1 VEVSEVSRSKKLLI
15 DGVPYNVENV
25 SFVKPGK
32 GRAIYHLKLRNLI
45 NGTLSEPT
53 YHSGDKFD
61 EATITVRDMQYL
73 FQEHGHY
80 TFMDAESFEQ
90 YVMGEEIVGDK
101 KLYLKDNLG
110 VQIMMWE
117 DRPIDLQLPKAVEL
131 RVVETES
138 ALKGATVTAQQKLAK
153 LETGMSIGVPAFV
166 KEGDV
171 IRIST
176 VTGAY
181 VERVGG

>member
-1 VEVSEVSRSKKLLI
+1 MEVSEVSRSKKLLI

-45 NGTLSEPT
+45 NGALSEPT

-61 EATITVRDMQYL
+61 EASITVRDMQYL
-73 FQEHGHY
+73 FHEHGHY

-90 YVMGEEIVGDK
+90 YVMGEEIVDDK

-110 VQIMMWE
+110 VQVMMWE

-131 RVVETES
+131 KVMETES

-153 LETGMSIGVPAFV
+153 METGLTIGVPAFV

-171 IRIST
+171 IRVST
-176 VTGAY
+176 LTGAY

>member
-1 VEVSEVSRSKKLLI
+1 MEVSEVSKNKKLLI
-15 DGVPYNVENV
+15 DGVPFNVEGV
-25 SFVKPGK
+25 DFVKPGK

-61 EATITVRDMQYL
+61 EATITVRDMRYL
-73 FQEHGHY
+73 YEEHGHY
-80 TFMDAESFEQ
+80 TFMDTESYEQ
-90 YVMGEEIVGDK
+90 HVMGEENVGDK
-101 KLYLKDNLG
+101 KLFLKDSLG
-110 VQIMMWE
+110 VQVMMWE
-117 DRPIDLQLPKAVEL
+117 DRPIDLILPKAVEL
-131 RVVETES
+131 KVVDTES
-138 ALKGATVTAQQKLAK
+138 ALKGATVTAQQKMAK

-176 VTGAY
+176 VTGSY